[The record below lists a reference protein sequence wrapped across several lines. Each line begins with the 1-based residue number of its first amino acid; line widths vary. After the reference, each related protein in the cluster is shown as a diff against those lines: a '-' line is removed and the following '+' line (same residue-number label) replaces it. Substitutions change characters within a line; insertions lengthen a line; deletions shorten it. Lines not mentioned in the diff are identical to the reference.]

1 MYTIEKNVPLP
12 KSRGKWQMLY
22 EDMQEGDSVVVQNY
36 GQAKSFVASIHR
48 NGGKAILR
56 PIDNGI
62 RVWLVK
68 RGK

>member
-1 MYTIEKNVPLP
+1 MYKIEKNVPLP

-22 EDMQEGDSVVVQNY
+22 DDMTVGDSVVVENY

-48 NGGKAILR
+48 NGGKAVLR
-56 PIDNGI
+56 PIENGV

-68 RGK
+68 RA